1 MTKKKNDKP
10 QQCSGEEEEWER
22 VLREHPV
29 IGTNPFK
36 FIYVG
41 RRDYYYDINTK
52 WNEDK
57 FYDDLEPDEEEE
69 EEPQRDWW
77 TEAEEMLDTLNDFDK
92 TLMKE
97 HYIYGK
103 SWSQIGRDRNQT
115 RQNIYYH
122 KERIVRALRKTYGVT
137 ADGDN

>member
-29 IGTNPFK
+29 IGTNPF
-36 FIYVG
+36 
-41 RRDYYYDINTK
+41 K

-122 KERIVRALRKTYGVT
+122 KERIVRALRKTYGVEE
-137 ADGDN
+137 